1 MQKRFARLC
10 ICANIREVAQ
20 WNASGRGN
28 AALPGEFSHRRMRNI
43 IACGDQSSPGGSRNL
58 ANLSRAK
65 DSVPELI
72 NHIKGL
78 RIFFFVIILARF

>member
-28 AALPGEFSHRRMRNI
+28 AALPGRVFTPPHEEHHSVRRSIVTRRV
-43 IACGDQSSPGGSRNL
+43 RNL

-72 NHIKGL
+72 NH
-78 RIFFFVIILARF
+78 